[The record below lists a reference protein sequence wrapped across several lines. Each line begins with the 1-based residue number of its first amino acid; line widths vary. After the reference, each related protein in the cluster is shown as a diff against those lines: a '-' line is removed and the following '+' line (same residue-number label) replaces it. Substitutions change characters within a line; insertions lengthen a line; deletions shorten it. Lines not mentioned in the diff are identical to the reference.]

1 MIDFNDPTGREF
13 LTLIERLKYE
23 RFIASE
29 LDDILTR
36 AFNQIV
42 DVIVSGKYRTLTAF
56 QQQRLAQLFRTLAT
70 RIAETYDEAASFHL
84 DEMKAY
90 AALEAELTR
99 ETVRRLYEAAGL
111 FSVSLGA
118 VLSKNYLTSLVKL
131 PVQGLT
137 IGEWFDAQARTMTL
151 EVRRIIQQ
159 GLIDGIGPYA
169 IASKI
174 VAPANAEGPML
185 LRRAKNEARM
195 VSRTTVNAVQND
207 AHFQSISTFPTGISD
222 GYVYEAVLDSHTTP
236 ICRALSGRVFRYD
249 DPRKKL
255 PPQHIGCRS
264 TIRAL
269 LKGVEEPM
277 ADQRTPRTLRN
288 YDAFL
293 RTQSVAAQNDILGP
307 ARASLWRSG
316 SMTLADAIDAD
327 NRVLT
332 LKQLRARLGL
342 ATVGAQ

>member
-70 RIAETYDEAASFHL
+70 RIAETYDEVAAFQL
-84 DEMKAY
+84 GEMKAY
-90 AALEAELTR
+90 A
-99 ETVRRLYEAAGL
+99 
-111 FSVSLGA
+111 
-118 VLSKNYLTSLVKL
+118 
-131 PVQGLT
+131 
-137 IGEWFDAQARTMTL
+137 TL
-151 EVRRIIQQ
+151 
-159 GLIDGIGPYA
+159 
-169 IASKI
+169 
-174 VAPANAEGPML
+174 
-185 LRRAKNEARM
+185 
-195 VSRTTVNAVQND
+195 
-207 AHFQSISTFPTGISD
+207 
-222 GYVYEAVLDSHTTP
+222 EAVLDSRTTA

-249 DPRKKL
+249 DPRRKV

-264 TIRAL
+264 TVRSL
-269 LKGVEEPM
+269 LKGIEEPM
-277 ADQRTPRTLRN
+277 DDQRTPRTLKN
-288 YDAFL
+288 YETWL
-293 RTQSVAAQNDILGP
+293 RGQPIPSQNDILGP
-307 ARASLWRSG
+307 SRASLWRSG
-316 SMTLADAIDAD
+316 SMSLADAIDAD

-342 ATVGAQ
+342 ATVGAA

>member
-23 RFIASE
+23 RWLASE
-29 LDDILTR
+29 IDDLLTR
-36 AFNQIV
+36 EFNRVV
-42 DVIVSGKYRTLTAF
+42 DVIVSGQYRTLTAF

-70 RIAETYDEAASFHL
+70 RIAETYDEVAKFQL
-84 DEMKAY
+84 GEMKGY

-99 ETVRRLYEAAGL
+99 ETVRTLYEAAGT

-118 VLSKNYLTSLVKL
+118 ALPKNYLTSIAKL
-131 PVQGLT
+131 PIRGLN

-174 VAPANAEGPML
+174 VAPAKTDGPVL

-207 AHFQSISTFPTGISD
+207 AQMASLSSLPRSISDS
-222 GYVYEAVLDSHTTP
+222 YVYEAVLDARTTVV
-236 ICRALSGRVFRYD
+236 CRALSGRVFRYD
-249 DPRKKL
+249 DPQRKV

-264 TIRAL
+264 SVRSL
-269 LKGVEEPM
+269 LRGIAEPM

-288 YDAFL
+288 YDTWL
-293 RTQSVAAQNDILGP
+293 KSQPTTAQNDILGP
-307 ARASLWRSG
+307 SRASLWRSG
-316 SMTLADAIDAD
+316 SMSLSDTIDAD

-342 ATVGAQ
+342 ATVGAM

>member
-159 GLIDGIGPYA
+159 GLIDGIGMYA

-174 VAPANAEGPML
+174 VASTDTEGPMCCVGPRM
-185 LRRAKNEARM
+185 RRA
-195 VSRTTVNAVQND
+195 
-207 AHFQSISTFPTGISD
+207 
-222 GYVYEAVLDSHTTP
+222 
-236 ICRALSGRVFRYD
+236 
-249 DPRKKL
+249 
-255 PPQHIGCRS
+255 
-264 TIRAL
+264 
-269 LKGVEEPM
+269 
-277 ADQRTPRTLRN
+277 
-288 YDAFL
+288 
-293 RTQSVAAQNDILGP
+293 
-307 ARASLWRSG
+307 W
-316 SMTLADAIDAD
+316 
-327 NRVLT
+327 
-332 LKQLRARLGL
+332 
-342 ATVGAQ
+342 

>member
-70 RIAETYDEAASFHL
+70 RIAETYDEVAAFQL
-84 DEMKAY
+84 GEMKAY
-90 AALEAELTR
+90 ATLEAELTR
-99 ETVRRLYEAAGL
+99 ETVRTLYEAAGS

-118 VLSKNYLTSLVKL
+118 ALPKNYLTSIAKL
-131 PVQGLT
+131 PIQGLN
-137 IGEWFDAQARTMTL
+137 ISEWFDAQARTMTL

-174 VAPANAEGPML
+174 VAPANAEGPLL

-195 VSRTTVNAVQND
+195 VSRTAVNAVQND
-207 AHFQSISTFPTGISD
+207 AQMASLSSLPRSISDS
-222 GYVYEAVLDSHTTP
+222 YVYEAVLDSRTTA

-249 DPRKKL
+249 DPRRKV

-264 TIRAL
+264 TVRSL
-269 LKGVEEPM
+269 LKGIEEPM
-277 ADQRTPRTLRN
+277 TDQRTPRTLKN
-288 YDAFL
+288 YETWL
-293 RTQSVAAQNDILGP
+293 RGQPIPSQNDILGP
-307 ARASLWRSG
+307 SRASLWRSG
-316 SMTLADAIDAD
+316 SMSLADAIDAD
-327 NRVLT
+327 NRVLS

-342 ATVGAQ
+342 VTVGAA